1 MDLLKKH
8 YEKIILGGVLLVLA
22 LGAAALPLMITGER
36 DTLRE
41 QEISIVSQPARPLEP
56 LNFSTQQVALV
67 QLRNASGIDFSTGH
81 KVLNP
86 YTWQRTPEGQVVVI
100 REGDETGAKA
110 LVVTKATPLYL
121 NITLDGVNLSEATPR
136 YTISVERQAAAERSR
151 RTKKPY
157 FTTLNTKNEAFL
169 LREVSGPADNP
180 VLKLEL
186 TENGEIIEISKDR
199 PLNRVDG
206 YMVDLRYTLENRP
219 PWTGQRVGSTL
230 TFGGETYNIVAITKT
245 EVVLLARSN
254 QKKTPV
260 PIPQE

>member
-22 LGAAALPLMITGER
+22 VGAAALPMMITGER
-36 DTLRE
+36 DTLKE
-41 QEISIVSQPARPLEP
+41 QEINIVSQPARPLEP
-56 LNFSTQQVALV
+56 LNFSTQQVALI
-67 QLRNASGIDFSTGH
+67 QLRNATALDLATGH

-86 YTWQRTPEGQVVVI
+86 YTWQKTPEGQIVVI
-100 REGDETGAKA
+100 REGDETGPKA

-136 YTISVERQAAAERSR
+136 YTISVERQAAPDRSKR
-151 RTKKPY
+151 AKKPY
-157 FTTLNTKNEAFL
+157 FTTLNNKNEVFL
-169 LREVSGPADNP
+169 LREVSGPPDNP

-186 TENGEIIEISKDR
+186 TDDGEVIEISKDK

-219 PWTGQRVGSTL
+219 PWIGQRVGSTL

-245 EVVLLARSN
+245 EVVLSAKSN